1 LTAIKATTLEIR
13 DLHKSYRLAG
23 GRTVPAVRGFS
34 LSVRPGEFVTLLGP
48 SGCGKTTVLRTLAG
62 LEEADS
68 GDVLLDGK
76 SILRL
81 PAYRRRVGMVFQNY
95 ALFPHLSVFE
105 NVAYSFRVRRAPDTE
120 VRPAVTEALQAVGLE
135 TMASRM
141 PGQLSGG
148 QQQRV
153 ALARAIVM
161 RPDLLLFDEPLSN
174 LDAKLRLQ
182 VRVELRRLQK
192 QLGTTAIYVTHDQ
205 EEAMSLSDRV
215 AVMRDG
221 LLEQVG
227 TPEEIYA
234 RPCSHFVA
242 DFVGRV
248 NALFARVVERRMG
261 GSLVEMLG
269 QRVELDVEFD
279 RGEALMLLL
288 RPESIRLDAAAP
300 GRTGGSIEE
309 LEYRGDRVEYRVRV
323 GETLVVVTEPPRVRD
338 QRLVEGSSVGLSWE
352 PGAVHVLPAQDGG
365 TSMVSAP
372 HVPPRAGRA

>member
-1 LTAIKATTLEIR
+1 LTAINATTLEIR
-13 DLHKSYRLAG
+13 DLRKSYRLAG
-23 GRTVPAVRGFS
+23 GRTVAAVRGFS
-34 LSVRPGEFVTLLGP
+34 LAVRPGEFVTLLGP

-62 LEEADS
+62 LEDADS
-68 GDVLLDGK
+68 GDVMIDGK

-105 NVAYSFRVRRAPDTE
+105 NVAYSFRVRRAPE
-120 VRPAVTEALQAVGLE
+120 SEIRPAVADALQAVDLAA
-135 TMASRM
+135 MAARL

-153 ALARAIVM
+153 ALARANVM

-182 VRVELRRLQK
+182 VRAELRRLQK
-192 QLGTTAIYVTHDQ
+192 RLGTTAIYVTHDQ

-248 NALFARVVERRMG
+248 NALPARVVERRAG
-261 GSLVEMLG
+261 GSVVELLG
-269 QRVELDVEFD
+269 HRVELGAAHGHAD
-279 RGEALMLLL
+279 ALMLLL
-288 RPESIRLDAAAP
+288 RPESISLDAGAP
-300 GRTGGSIEE
+300 GRISGSIEE
-309 LEYRGDRVEYRVRV
+309 IEYRGDRIEYRVRV
-323 GETLVVVTEPPRVRD
+323 GGTLVVVTEPPRVRD
-338 QRLVEGSSVGLSWE
+338 GRLAEGAAVGLSWD
-352 PGAVHVLPAQDGG
+352 PIAAHILPAQD
-365 TSMVSAP
+365 VAP
-372 HVPPRAGRA
+372 EATATLGRGKT